1 MWKLTNRSSPLLRS
15 LLNDHHALQV
25 RDKRWVPTT
34 RQILTQNPPLCV
46 FMLVDQI
53 KLASPNSKREKT
65 LFGTWGFFPSQFW
78 IKMHNINSL
87 HIKKQIWGSL
97 LVHKTMCKYRKFN
110 LWIQSQGAFFFLLD
124 TFSSGNQMA
133 WKMHKKVYKNWA
145 LTR

>member
-65 LFGTWGFFPSQFW
+65 LFGTCFFFSSQFW
-78 IKMHNINSL
+78 IKMHNVKVPHCIL
-87 HIKKQIWGSL
+87 KKILGSIL
-97 LVHKTMCKYRKFN
+97 EHKNMCKYKKFT
-110 LWIQSQGAFFFLLD
+110 LRIQCQRGSV
-124 TFSSGNQMA
+124 FSFRHFYLVIK
-133 WKMHKKVYKNWA
+133 WHEKCIKRCTKIEH
-145 LTR
+145 

>member
-87 HIKKQIWGSL
+87 HIKNKYGAVYWCIKLCASIESL
-97 LVHKTMCKYRKFN
+97 TFEFKVRVR
-110 LWIQSQGAFFFLLD
+110 FFFFQTLLA
-124 TFSSGNQMA
+124 GNQMA